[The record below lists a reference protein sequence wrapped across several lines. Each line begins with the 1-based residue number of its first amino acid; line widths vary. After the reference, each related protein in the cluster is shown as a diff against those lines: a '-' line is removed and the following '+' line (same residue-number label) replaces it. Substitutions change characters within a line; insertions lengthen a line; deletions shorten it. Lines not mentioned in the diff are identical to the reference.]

1 MKERRSGLMQSIQ
14 RAQALLLPLL
24 CTRFRHTHS
33 IARRQETHGLW
44 KSHVFVLHQKAKDV
58 ATGVAAKEIKKPLS
72 GAYCERRCFLLMKW
86 AQPFSIGTSALEL
99 DIVANH
105 IDNIR
110 TEQDFLNNLF
120 RNELIHESILRVQ
133 QWSYRHRHRR
143 PENAVPVDDAPG
155 LRESPG
161 ATAHSRRPAQYGPG
175 KTLRG

>member
-24 CTRFRHTHS
+24 CTRFWKAHP
-33 IARRQETHGLW
+33 IARRQEAHGLW
-44 KSHVFVLHQKAKDV
+44 KSHVFVLHQKTEDV
-58 ATGVAAKEIKKPLS
+58 ATGVAAKAIKKPLS
-72 GAYCERRCFLLMKW
+72 GAYCERRRFLLMKW

-120 RNELIHESILRVQ
+120 RNGLAHESILQVQ
-133 QWSYRHRHRR
+133 QWSYRHRHHR
-143 PENAVPVDDAPG
+143 PESAVPVDDAPG
-155 LRESPG
+155 VRESPV
-161 ATAHSRRPAQYGPG
+161 AIAHS
-175 KTLRG
+175 LR